1 MKRKDNQPVDI
12 ESDLLSSEIFNDLMQ
27 NNNFEVSTLVAETK
41 SILPKPE
48 SMDFT
53 KIKVITDDKSNVII
67 DSILEFYID
76 KEQSET
82 ISYVAQ
88 KANVDKLILS
98 NILFQMNTAEYAIIK
113 LLEQLEC
120 GNAAPRLFEV
130 LAALQKSK
138 MDIIKHLAQ
147 FMVVMENNY
156 KSIKE
161 DWNNKII
168 SDIEKEASY
177 VRELTEADESDAN
190 TLLDSGE
197 NTMKFRGTK
206 NLVNFL
212 RDNVTMEK
220 IEQHE

>member
-1 MKRKDNQPVDI
+1 MKRKDDQSADI
-12 ESDLLSSEIFNDLMQ
+12 ESDLLSAEIFNDLMQ

-53 KIKVITDDKSNVII
+53 KIKVITDNKSNIII

-76 KEQSET
+76 KEQIDSV
-82 ISYVAQ
+82 SYVKQ

-168 SDIEKEASY
+168 SDNEKEASY
-177 VRELTEADESDAN
+177 VRELTEDDESDAN
-190 TLLDSGE
+190 TLLLDSGE

-220 IEQHE
+220 IEQ

>member
-12 ESDLLSSEIFNDLMQ
+12 ESDLLSAEIFKDLMQ
-27 NNNFEVSTLVAETK
+27 SNNFEVPSLIAETK
-41 SILPKPE
+41 TVLPKSE

-53 KIKVITDDKSNVII
+53 QIKITTDKTSNIII

-98 NILFQMNTAEYAIIK
+98 NILFQMKTAEYAIIK

-168 SDIEKEASY
+168 SDNEKEASY
-177 VRELTEADESDAN
+177 VRELTEEDEEESN
-190 TLLDSGE
+190 TLLLDSGE

-212 RDNVTMEK
+212 RDNVTIEK
-220 IEQHE
+220 IEQ